1 MDDDK
6 VMMKG
11 AIKMLQALTVELQ
24 QASLR
29 LKERFLNTEQP
40 KEPKDPEFF
49 QMVKKETEPLFKLS
63 ERWEKVALAAIKK
76 RELLVHPQ
84 QIESTRENF
93 ELILLHSY
101 YIDVKPKR
109 YMELQQAVNYVCK
122 LIK

>member
-1 MDDDK
+1 
-6 VMMKG
+6 
-11 AIKMLQALTVELQ
+11 MLLTLTAELQ

-29 LKERFLNTEQP
+29 LKEKFLNTEQP
-40 KEPKDPEFF
+40 KNLGDPEFF
-49 QMVKKETEPLFKLS
+49 QIVKKETEPLFKLS
-63 ERWEKVALAAIKK
+63 EGWEEVALAAIKK

-101 YIDVKPKR
+101 YIDVTPKR
-109 YMELQQAVNYVCK
+109 YMELQQAVNYVCE